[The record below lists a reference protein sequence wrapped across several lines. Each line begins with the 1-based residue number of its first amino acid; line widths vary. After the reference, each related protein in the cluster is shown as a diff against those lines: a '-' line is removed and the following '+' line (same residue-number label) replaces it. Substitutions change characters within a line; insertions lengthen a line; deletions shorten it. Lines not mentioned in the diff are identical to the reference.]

1 MSVRRY
7 SVLAACAAGLIGLG
21 VYAWQANR
29 AVPTPAVSKDAALQS
44 SVRAPAVDVET
55 APVLARAMA
64 DDVTAVGSLVSNESV
79 VLRPEV
85 AGRIASIHFQDGA
98 TVRKGV
104 VLIEFDAAVQ
114 LAELRQEKA
123 NLALAESNA
132 RRTEDLF
139 ARRFVSRSAR
149 DEAASRLEVAR
160 AAVAL
165 ASARFERTRIRA
177 PFDGTVGIRN
187 VSVGDFVKDGE
198 VLVNIEDIATLK
210 LDFRLPELYLGRL
223 HPGQS
228 LEVTSD
234 VVPGEVFAATVDAID
249 PLVDAQGRAVL
260 LRARLSNQDGKLRPG
275 VFARVRLILADRPD
289 VLVVPEEAL
298 VPAPGNV
305 QFVYRVEGDK
315 VRRVEVRTG
324 MRRAGVVE
332 IVDGLA
338 SGMQV
343 VTAGQL
349 KLRDGAAVR
358 VVPAAAV
365 AAVDKA
371 G

>member
-1 MSVRRY
+1 MSVRR
-7 SVLAACAAGLIGLG
+7 STVLALCAAGLIGLG

-29 AVPTPAVSKDAALQS
+29 PAPAPVVKEEAA
-44 SVRAPAVDVET
+44 APAVDVET
-55 APVLARAMA
+55 VAVVAQAMA

-79 VLRPEV
+79 ILRPEV
-85 AGRIASIHFQDGA
+85 AGRIAAIHFQDGA
-98 TVRKGV
+98 TARKGA

-114 LAELRQEKA
+114 LAELRQERA

-139 ARRFVSRSAR
+139 SRRFVSQSAR

-223 HPGQS
+223 RPGQT

-260 LRARLSNQDGKLRPG
+260 LRARLPNHDGKLRPG
-275 VFARVRLILADRPD
+275 VFARVRLILQERPG

-305 QFVYRVEGDK
+305 QFVYRVDGDK

-324 MRRAGVVE
+324 ARRAGVVE

-338 SGMQV
+338 AGMQV

-349 KLRDGAAVR
+349 KLRDGVAVR
-358 VVPAAAV
+358 VVPAPAVAV
-365 AAVDKA
+365 AADRA